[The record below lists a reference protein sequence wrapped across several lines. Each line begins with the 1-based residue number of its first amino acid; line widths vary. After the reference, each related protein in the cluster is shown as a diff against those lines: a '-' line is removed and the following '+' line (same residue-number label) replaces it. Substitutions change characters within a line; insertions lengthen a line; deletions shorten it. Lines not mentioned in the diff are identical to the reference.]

1 MDLTEIMR
9 AVYEAYPKIE
19 KERTCYQEKMR
30 REALREL
37 LKQRLIDEARDK
49 YTSGESN

>member
-9 AVYEAYPKIE
+9 AVYRVYPKTERE
-19 KERTCYQEKMR
+19 KTCVTEKQKR
-30 REALREL
+30 DELRKL

-49 YTSGESN
+49 YTVGE

>member
-9 AVYEAYPKIE
+9 AVYEAYPKTEREKTCRQE
-19 KERTCYQEKMR
+19 KER

-37 LKQRLIDEARDK
+37 LKQRLIEEANKLVQDTK
-49 YTSGESN
+49 E